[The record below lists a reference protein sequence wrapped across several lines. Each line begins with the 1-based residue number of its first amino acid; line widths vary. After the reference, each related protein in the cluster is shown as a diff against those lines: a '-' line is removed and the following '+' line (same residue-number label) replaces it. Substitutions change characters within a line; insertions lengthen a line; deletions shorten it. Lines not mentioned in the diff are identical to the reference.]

1 MASYDHTR
9 GEIVLRIVYD
19 GLGTAGKTTN
29 LKMLHAAFLSR
40 AMGELVTPD
49 ESKSGRTLF
58 FDWLE
63 LDVGFVGDWRVRCQV
78 ISVPGQFVYA
88 HRRFHLLREIDGAV
102 LVCDS
107 TESGVEQGAIA
118 MTFLRQAL
126 ESLGGAAVPI
136 VLQAN
141 KQDRDGAL
149 PPEEVARRMPFEA
162 EAVVPAVASTG
173 DGVRLTL
180 FRVLDLARSRVR
192 ERLAGGDPR
201 TDLPPRTE
209 SAEALHAAL
218 ISSEEAGDSTDLVD
232 ALESAMALVK

>member
-1 MASYDHTR
+1 VPTYDAQR
-9 GEIVLRIVYD
+9 GDIVLRIVYD

-29 LKMLHAAFLSR
+29 LRMLHAAFQSR
-40 AMGELVTPD
+40 AMGEIVTPD
-49 ESKSGRTLF
+49 ESKTGRTLF

-63 LDVGFVGDWRVRCQV
+63 LNVGHVGDWPLRCQV

-107 TESGVEQGAIA
+107 TESGVAQGAIA
-118 MTFLRQAL
+118 MTFLRRAL

-141 KQDRDGAL
+141 KQDRPGAL
-149 PPEEVARRMPFEA
+149 GADEVAARMPFET

-180 FRVLDLARSRVR
+180 FRVLDLARDRVR
-192 ERLAGGDPR
+192 ERLRGGDPR
-201 TDLPPRTE
+201 NLLPHQSE
-209 SAEALHAAL
+209 SAEALHASL
-218 ISSEEAGDSTDLVD
+218 ISSEEAGDSNDLVE
-232 ALESAMALVK
+232 ALEDAMSLVK